1 VSNQSYLTGLRTRRD
16 AISAELAVL
25 NASAA
30 GGKPNADGTGVN
42 VDHVGYK
49 DALYR
54 ELKELNGLIKDAEA
68 DLAADSGNV
77 GIIESTEYV

>member
-16 AISAELAVL
+16 AISAELAGL

-42 VDHVGYK
+42 VDHGGYK